1 MKRENNKKTEHAKTK
16 AVLNPVKRRQ
26 IVKKLVSVSGDGFS
40 NAHKIGIFEI
50 RFNIEVE
57 EFHFKT
63 LKEAKEFHAKHR
75 PIELIND
82 PFSFPMKIEKGH
94 YLVEK
99 HTHKKKMFTSLRE
112 AKYFYDQ
119 LQEPAVFWDNTKF
132 PEVIDC
138 KQWE

>member
-1 MKRENNKKTEHAKTK
+1 M
-16 AVLNPVKRRQ
+16 
-26 IVKKLVSVSGDGFS
+26 KKLVSVSGDGFS

-63 LKEAKEFHAKHR
+63 LKEAREFHKKHKR
-75 PIELIND
+75 IELND
-82 PFSFPMKIEKGH
+82 DYLSLPIKIEKSH
-94 YLVEK
+94 YLVER
-99 HTHKKKMFTSLRE
+99 HTHNKKMFTLLRE

-119 LQEPAVFWDNTKF
+119 LQEPAVFWDKTKF